1 MEAIYSKIKDM
12 LKAYYPVLYLT
23 SYEYDRTKQKIEG
36 IVNIL
41 RSENKNL
48 RLFNWNCVDGLRL
61 IEGVTP
67 SPVRNKDGEEIV
79 EPEETLKYILNDRE
93 SSKDIFV
100 LEDFNN
106 YIEEEN
112 VKFYI
117 RSIAEKARHTNTHA
131 IVLSAVYKLP
141 IELEK
146 YVTVLN
152 IPLPDRG
159 DMEKTL
165 GVVER
170 QCKINLTVEM
180 RNRMVD
186 AALGMTSME
195 ADLAFC
201 LAAVKDD
208 LGPNAP
214 YTVSSE
220 KEQIIKK
227 SGILDYF
234 PKNESLK
241 DVGGMDILKDWLFK
255 RQKAYEKKARDFG
268 LQEPKGLLLLGV
280 PGCGKSLTAKSI
292 ASFWNMPLLRLDI
305 GKVYQGLVGSSED
318 NIRKAIAT
326 AEAVAPCVLWID
338 EIEKGLNGVQS
349 SGSTDGGVTSR
360 IFSTILTWMQ
370 EKTSPVFVVAT
381 ANNINLLP
389 PELLRKG
396 RFDEIFFVDL
406 PNQKERENI
415 FSIHLK
421 KKGQDP
427 SQYPMEMLGKKTEG
441 FNGAEIEE
449 CIKEA
454 MFAAYV
460 EAPDNPKLLS
470 KHLVDAILKTVPLS
484 TTMREQIAALRNWA
498 VTRAKNAS
506 NEAPTEEKKE
516 MPILLTRP
524 ELELERSFDLNNP
537 NDNK

>member
-61 IEGVTP
+61 IEGVIP

-470 KHLVDAILKTVPLS
+470 KHLMDAILKTVPLS

-506 NEAPTEEKKE
+506 NEAPAEEKKG

>member
-1 MEAIYSKIKDM
+1 MEAVYSKIKDM

-506 NEAPTEEKKE
+506 NEAPAEEKKG

-537 NDNK
+537 NGNK

>member
-12 LKAYYPVLYLT
+12 LRAYYPVLYLT
-23 SYEYDRTKQKIEG
+23 SFEYDRTKQKLNG
-36 IVNIL
+36 IIGSL
-41 RSENKNL
+41 RTETSSL
-48 RLFNWNCVDGLRL
+48 IRVFTWNCVNGLNEEASNGAKYL
-61 IEGVTP
+61 
-67 SPVRNKDGEEIV
+67 GEEYD
-79 EPEETLKYILNDRE
+79 EPEMTLKFILQDNE
-93 SSKDIFV
+93 SSKDIFI
-100 LEDFNN
+100 LEDFSNH
-106 YIEEEN
+106 IDEDK
-112 VKFYI
+112 VKYYI
-117 RSIAEKARHTNTHA
+117 RSIAERARHTNTHA
-131 IVLSAVYKLP
+131 IILSAVYKLP
-141 IELEK
+141 VELEK

-152 IPLPDRG
+152 IPLPDRY
-159 DMEKTL
+159 DMERTL

-170 QCKINLTVEM
+170 QCKINLSVEM
-180 RNRMVD
+180 RNRMID

-208 LGPNAP
+208 LDQNAP

-220 KEQIIKK
+220 KEQIIRK
-227 SGILDYF
+227 SGVLDYF

-241 DVGGMDILKDWLFK
+241 DVGGMEILKNWLSK

-305 GKVYQGLVGSSED
+305 GKVFQGLVGSSED
-318 NIRKAIAT
+318 NIRKAIVT

-338 EIEKGLNGVQS
+338 EIEKGLSGVQS

-406 PNQKERENI
+406 PNEKERENI
-415 FSIHLK
+415 FSIHLQ
-421 KKGQDP
+421 KKGQNP
-427 SQYPMEMLGKKTEG
+427 SQYPLEMLGKKTEG

-460 EAPDNPKLLS
+460 ANPEKPKLEGS
-470 KHLVDAILKTVPLS
+470 HLVEATNKTIPLS
-484 TTMREQIAALRNWA
+484 VTMKEQISSLRQWAA
-498 VTRAKNAS
+498 TRAKNAS
-506 NEAPTEEKKE
+506 EIAKSESVSDNQ
-516 MPILLTRP
+516 PILLTRP
-524 ELELERSFDLNNP
+524 ELELERSFDLTSKQ
-537 NDNK
+537 DKSI

>member
-1 MEAIYSKIKDM
+1 MEAIYSKIKNM
-12 LKAYYPVLYLT
+12 LKAFYPVLYLT
-23 SYEYDRTKQKIEG
+23 SFEYDRTKQKIEG
-36 IVNIL
+36 IIDIL
-41 RSENKNL
+41 KSEGKDV
-48 RLFNWNCVDGLRL
+48 RLFNWNCVDGLREL
-61 IEGVTP
+61 DKDKLMLV
-67 SPVRNKDGEEIV
+67 VNKDGEEIV
-79 EPEETLKYILNDRE
+79 EPEETLKFILNDKE
-93 SSKDIFV
+93 TSKDIFL

-112 VKFYI
+112 IKYYI

-131 IVLSAVYKLP
+131 IILSAVYKLP

-152 IPLPDRG
+152 IPLPDRT
-159 DMEKTL
+159 DMERTL

-170 QCKINLTVEM
+170 QCKINLPLEM

-208 LGPNAP
+208 LGKNAP
-214 YTVSSE
+214 YTVSAE
-220 KEQIIKK
+220 KEQIIRK

-241 DVGGMDILKDWLFK
+241 DVGGMDNLKDWLFK

-292 ASFWNMPLLRLDI
+292 ASYWNMPLLRLDI

-406 PNQKERENI
+406 PSKEERQNI

-421 KKGQDP
+421 KKGQNP
-427 SQYPMEMLGKKTEG
+427 NQFPLELMGNKTEG

-460 EAPDNPKLLS
+460 DNPEDPKLTAS
-470 KHLVDAILKTVPLS
+470 HIMEAISMTVPLS
-484 TTMREQIAALRNWA
+484 TTMKEQISSLRQWAA
-498 VTRAKNAS
+498 TRAKNAS
-506 NEAPTEEKKE
+506 KNITGSSGKEE
-516 MPILLTRP
+516 MSIMLTRP
-524 ELELERSFDLNNP
+524 ELELERSFDLRP
-537 NDNK
+537 SI

>member
-1 MEAIYSKIKDM
+1 MEAIYGKIKDM
-12 LKAYYPVLYLT
+12 LNAYYPILYLT
-23 SYEYDRTKQKIEG
+23 SFEYERTKQKIDG
-36 IVNIL
+36 IINLL
-41 RSENKNL
+41 RSEKKDV
-48 RLFNWNCVDGLRL
+48 RLFNWNCVEGLNLIIADGQRQY
-61 IEGVTP
+61 I
-67 SPVRNKDGEEIV
+67 GEEYDDAEMV
-79 EPEETLKYILNDRE
+79 LKYIYNNKE
-93 SSKDIFV
+93 VSKDIFI
-100 LEDFNN
+100 LEDFDN
-106 YIEEEN
+106 YIEEEK

-117 RSIAEKARHTNTHA
+117 RSIAERAKYTNTHA
-131 IVLSAVYKLP
+131 IILSAVYKLP

-152 IPLPDRG
+152 IPLPDRF
-159 DMEKTL
+159 DIERTL
-165 GVVER
+165 NQVER
-170 QCKINLTVEM
+170 QCKINLSVEM

-201 LAAVKDD
+201 LAAVRDD
-208 LGPNAP
+208 LGENAP

-220 KEQIIKK
+220 KEQIIRK

-234 PKNESLK
+234 PKNENLK
-241 DVGGMDILKDWLFK
+241 DVGGMEVLKDWLSK
-255 RQKAYEKKARDFG
+255 RQRAYEKKARDFG

-280 PGCGKSLTAKSI
+280 PGCGKSLTAKTI

-305 GKVYQGLVGSSED
+305 GKVFQGLVGSSED
-318 NIRKAIAT
+318 NIRKAITT

-338 EIEKGLNGVQS
+338 EIEKGLSGVQS
-349 SGSTDGGVTSR
+349 SGATDGGVTSR

-406 PNQKERENI
+406 PNEEERKKI
-415 FSIHLK
+415 FEIHLTK
-421 KKGQDP
+421 RKQKIQ
-427 SQYPMEMLGKKTEG
+427 SFPMEMLCKKTEG

-460 EAPDNPKLLS
+460 ENSEFPELKAI
-470 KHLVDAILKTVPLS
+470 HIIDAIDKTVPLS
-484 TTMREQIAALRNWA
+484 TTMKEQISALRMWA
-498 VTRAKNAS
+498 STRAKNAS
-506 NEAPTEEKKE
+506 IKTFITQRENT
-516 MPILLTRP
+516 PIFLTRS
-524 ELELERSFDLNNP
+524 ELEMERSFDIVR
-537 NDNK
+537 DNR

>member
-146 YVTVLN
+146 YVTVWN

-506 NEAPTEEKKE
+506 NEAPTEEKKG